1 MSELSN
7 RIWLIAIKDKTTGVV
22 LQGTL
27 EADSE
32 IEARDKI
39 TLTLERMFLGVQRV
53 DFDRV
58 PEGLLSIFRAMHETI
73 QLTDLSVAGYHIGEV
88 EEEEGDT
95 G

>member
-7 RIWLIAIKDKTTGVV
+7 RIWLIAVKDKTTGVV

-39 TLTLERMFLGVQRV
+39 TLTLERMFLGAQRV

-58 PEGLLSIFRAMHETI
+58 PEGLLAVFQAMHETI
-73 QLTDLSVAGYHIGEV
+73 QLNDLSIAGYHIGGV
-88 EEEEGDT
+88 EEG
-95 G
+95 